1 MILIMHEQL
10 CYNMNS
16 AGANDSPRRKV
27 DLLENIVNRT
37 WSCSALAF
45 AHKEFFRFEGFWCS
59 IRFFRNIYTHV
70 HNQLVNIFFGSV
82 SD

>member
-1 MILIMHEQL
+1 MHEQL

-16 AGANDSPRRKV
+16 NDANDSPRRKV
-27 DLLENIVNRT
+27 DLLENIENCT
-37 WSCSALAF
+37 WSCSALPF
-45 AHKEFFRFEGFWCS
+45 AHKEFFRFEGFWCN
-59 IRFFRNIYTHV
+59 IRFFRNICTHA

>member
-1 MILIMHEQL
+1 MHEQL

-16 AGANDSPRRKV
+16 VGANDSPRRKV
-27 DLLENIVNRT
+27 DLLENIVNHT

-45 AHKEFFRFEGFWCS
+45 AHKEFLRFKGFWCS
-59 IRFFRNIYTHV
+59 IRFFRNIYTHA